1 MGPKLRWTAGPV
13 IGPGFG
19 PGSGPVGDLSATTDM
34 DRNVLCCID
43 LRALGPAAP
52 SLATATSCRSETHL
66 LCRGEGGA
74 TPARGVALTQR
85 RAGAGS
91 ASRGRSPSPLH
102 STVSFLVPLARR
114 RQRSVRA
121 TAVL

>member
-1 MGPKLRWTAGPV
+1 MGPTLRWTAGPV

-19 PGSGPVGDLSATTDM
+19 PVSGPARDLSATTGM

-52 SLATATSCRSETHL
+52 SLATVTSCRSENQP

-91 ASRGRSPSPLH
+91 ASRGRSPLAPALDRVLLGTAGAA
-102 STVSFLVPLARR
+102 STEK
-114 RQRSVRA
+114 RSSH
-121 TAVL
+121 AVL